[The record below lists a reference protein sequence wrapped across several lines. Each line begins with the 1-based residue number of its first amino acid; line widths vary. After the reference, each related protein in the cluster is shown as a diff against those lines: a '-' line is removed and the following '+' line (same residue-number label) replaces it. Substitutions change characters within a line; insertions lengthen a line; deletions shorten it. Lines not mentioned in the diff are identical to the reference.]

1 MEKEIKRHIEL
12 PTTEGISDITPQDQ
26 LVYLGIRSFMN
37 KDTLEAFPSQETI
50 AERVGCC
57 RNTVRK
63 CIQNL
68 IEKDYLKI
76 RTEGRKQIYIFN
88 KLKQFEPFSYEFLED
103 KSKSFTKRATLA
115 ATQRYMT
122 GKETGVGKVTYTKM
136 ELAKLINTPYSTLVR
151 TLRELTED
159 GIIVNEKLPS
169 GQQQMQFQL
178 EKYHQGIVKILLNH
192 EERIEAQEE
201 RMDGYEKRAEVTED
215 DIKKLKTENK
225 EFREENLELQ
235 RKYKELES
243 RLNELENKK
252 KPHVILD

>member
-68 IEKDYLKI
+68 VEKDYLKI
-76 RTEGRKQIYIFN
+76 RIEGRKQIYIFN

-159 GIIVNEKLPS
+159 GLIVNEKLPS

-178 EKYHQGIVKILLNH
+178 EKYHQGIVKVLLNH
-192 EERIEAQEE
+192 EERIENNEDRISKLENQVRLLQEE
-201 RMDGYEKRAEVTED
+201 L
-215 DIKKLKTENK
+215 IKERKGK
-225 EFREENLELQ
+225 EI
-235 RKYKELES
+235 K
-243 RLNELENKK
+243 
-252 KPHVILD
+252 I

>member
-1 MEKEIKRHIEL
+1 MEKEIKQHIEL

-68 IEKDYLKI
+68 VEKDYLRI

-159 GIIVNEKLPS
+159 GLIVNKKLPS

-178 EKYHQGIVKILLNH
+178 EKYHQGIVKVLLNH
-192 EERIEAQEE
+192 EERIENNEDRISILENQVKMLQEE
-201 RMDGYEKRAEVTED
+201 L
-215 DIKKLKTENK
+215 IKERKNK
-225 EFREENLELQ
+225 E
-235 RKYKELES
+235 
-243 RLNELENKK
+243 
-252 KPHVILD
+252 III

>member
-68 IEKDYLKI
+68 VEKDYLKI

-159 GIIVNEKLPS
+159 GIIVNKKLPS

-178 EKYHQGIVKILLNH
+178 EKYHQGIVKVLLNH
-192 EERIEAQEE
+192 EERIEAHEE
-201 RMDGYEKRAEVTED
+201 RIENNED
-215 DIKKLKTENK
+215 RI
-225 EFREENLELQ
+225 
-235 RKYKELES
+235 S
-243 RLNELENKK
+243 ILENQVKQLTEELNNYK
-252 KPHVILD
+252 N

>member
-1 MEKEIKRHIEL
+1 MEKEDKRHIEL

-68 IEKDYLKI
+68 VEKDYLKI

-122 GKETGVGKVTYTKM
+122 GKETGIGKVTYTKM

-159 GIIVNEKLPS
+159 GLIINEKLPS

-192 EERIEAQEE
+192 EERIEAHEE
-201 RMDGYEKRAEVTED
+201 RIEANED
-215 DIKKLKTENK
+215 DIQTLKSENK

-252 KPHVILD
+252 KKDVILN

>member
-1 MEKEIKRHIEL
+1 MENEIKRHIEL

-26 LVYLGIRSFMN
+26 LIYLGIRSFMN

-68 IEKDYLKI
+68 VEKDYLKI

-103 KSKSFTKRATLA
+103 KSKSFTKRAMLA

-136 ELAKLINTPYSTLVR
+136 ELAKLINMPYSTLVR
-151 TLRELTED
+151 TSRELVED
-159 GIIVNEKLPS
+159 GIIKNEKLPS

-178 EKYHQGIVKILLNH
+178 EKYHQGIVKVLLNH
-192 EERIEAQEE
+192 EERIENTEDKVFVLENTVKQLQEE
-201 RMDGYEKRAEVTED
+201 IE
-215 DIKKLKTENK
+215 KLKNPK
-225 EFREENLELQ
+225 INN
-235 RKYKELES
+235 S
-243 RLNELENKK
+243 
-252 KPHVILD
+252 IAI

>member
-1 MEKEIKRHIEL
+1 MEKEDKRHIEL

-68 IEKDYLKI
+68 VEKDYLKI

-159 GIIVNEKLPS
+159 GLIINKKLPS

-192 EERIEAQEE
+192 EERIEAHEE
-201 RMDGYEKRAEVTED
+201 RIEANED
-215 DIKKLKTENK
+215 DIQILKSENK

-252 KPHVILD
+252 KSNVILN

>member
-1 MEKEIKRHIEL
+1 MEKEDKRHIEL

-68 IEKDYLKI
+68 VEKDYLKI
-76 RTEGRKQIYIFN
+76 RIEGRKQIYMFN

-159 GIIVNEKLPS
+159 GLIINEKLPS

-192 EERIEAQEE
+192 EERIEAHEE
-201 RMDGYEKRAEVTED
+201 RIEANED
-215 DIKKLKTENK
+215 DIQILKTENK

-252 KPHVILD
+252 KPDVILN

>member
-1 MEKEIKRHIEL
+1 MKKEIKQHIEL

-26 LVYLGIRSFMN
+26 LIYLGIRSFMN

-68 IEKDYLKI
+68 VEKDYLKI
-76 RTEGRKQIYIFN
+76 RIEGRKQIYIFN

-159 GIIVNEKLPS
+159 GVIINKKLPS
-169 GQQQMQFQL
+169 RKQQMQFQV
-178 EKYHQGIVKILLNH
+178 EKYHQGIVKVLLNH
-192 EERIEAQEE
+192 EQRIENTEQRVDNNEERISILENQVKFLQEE
-201 RMDGYEKRAEVTED
+201 L
-215 DIKKLKTENK
+215 LKERKNK
-225 EFREENLELQ
+225 DV
-235 RKYKELES
+235 K
-243 RLNELENKK
+243 
-252 KPHVILD
+252 I

>member
-103 KSKSFTKRATLA
+103 KSKSFTKRATLV

-122 GKETGVGKVTYTKM
+122 EKETGIGKVTYTKM

-159 GIIVNEKLPS
+159 GLIVNKKLPS

-178 EKYHQGIVKILLNH
+178 EKYHQGIVKVLLNH
-192 EERIEAQEE
+192 EQRIENNEEDISELKAQI
-201 RMDGYEKRAEVTED
+201 KALTKEV
-215 DIKKLKTENK
+215 
-225 EFREENLELQ
+225 
-235 RKYKELES
+235 
-243 RLNELENKK
+243 NELKK
-252 KPHVILD
+252 DKNIKEITI

>member
-68 IEKDYLKI
+68 VEKDYLKI

-178 EKYHQGIVKILLNH
+178 EKYHQGIVKVLLNH
-192 EERIEAQEE
+192 EQRIENTEEDISELKAQIQALS
-201 RMDGYEKRAEVTED
+201 KEV
-215 DIKKLKTENK
+215 
-225 EFREENLELQ
+225 
-235 RKYKELES
+235 KELKKNQNT
-243 RLNELENKK
+243 NEIY
-252 KPHVILD
+252 V

>member
-1 MEKEIKRHIEL
+1 MEKEIKQHIEL

-37 KDTLEAFPSQETI
+37 KDTLEAFPSQEII

-122 GKETGVGKVTYTKM
+122 GKETGIGKVTYTKM

-159 GIIVNEKLPS
+159 GIIINKKLPS

-178 EKYHQGIVKILLNH
+178 EKYHQGIVKVLMNH
-192 EERIEAQEE
+192 EQRIENNEDRISVLENQVKMLQEE
-201 RMDGYEKRAEVTED
+201 L
-215 DIKKLKTENK
+215 IKERKNK
-225 EFREENLELQ
+225 E
-235 RKYKELES
+235 
-243 RLNELENKK
+243 
-252 KPHVILD
+252 ITI

>member
-68 IEKDYLKI
+68 VEKDYLKI

-122 GKETGVGKVTYTKM
+122 EKETGVGKVTYTKM

-159 GIIVNEKLPS
+159 GLIVNKKLPS

-178 EKYHQGIVKILLNH
+178 EKYHQGIVKVLLNH
-192 EERIEAQEE
+192 EQRIENTEEDISELKAQIQALS
-201 RMDGYEKRAEVTED
+201 KEV
-215 DIKKLKTENK
+215 
-225 EFREENLELQ
+225 
-235 RKYKELES
+235 KELKKNQNT
-243 RLNELENKK
+243 NEIY
-252 KPHVILD
+252 V

>member
-68 IEKDYLKI
+68 VEKDYLKI
-76 RTEGRKQIYIFN
+76 RIEGRKQIYIFN

-159 GIIVNEKLPS
+159 GLIVNKKLPS

-178 EKYHQGIVKILLNH
+178 EKYHQGIVKVLLNH
-192 EERIEAQEE
+192 EERIENNEDRISILENQVRLLQEE
-201 RMDGYEKRAEVTED
+201 L
-215 DIKKLKTENK
+215 IKERKSK
-225 EFREENLELQ
+225 EI
-235 RKYKELES
+235 K
-243 RLNELENKK
+243 
-252 KPHVILD
+252 I

>member
-1 MEKEIKRHIEL
+1 MENEIKRHIEL

-26 LVYLGIRSFMN
+26 LIYLGIRSFMN

-68 IEKDYLKI
+68 VEKDYLKI
-76 RTEGRKQIYIFN
+76 RNEGRKQIYIFN

-103 KSKSFTKRATLA
+103 KSKSFTKRAMLA

-122 GKETGVGKVTYTKM
+122 GKETGIGKVTYTKM
-136 ELAKLINTPYSTLVR
+136 ELAKLINMPYSTLVR
-151 TLRELTED
+151 TSRELVED
-159 GIIVNEKLPS
+159 GIIKNERLPS

-178 EKYHQGIVKILLNH
+178 EKYHQGIVKVLLNH
-192 EERIEAQEE
+192 EERIENTEDKVFVLENTVKQLQEE
-201 RMDGYEKRAEVTED
+201 IE
-215 DIKKLKTENK
+215 KLKNPK
-225 EFREENLELQ
+225 NNN
-235 RKYKELES
+235 S
-243 RLNELENKK
+243 
-252 KPHVILD
+252 III

>member
-1 MEKEIKRHIEL
+1 MENENKRHIEL

-37 KDTLEAFPSQETI
+37 RNTLEAFPSQETI
-50 AERVGCC
+50 AEKVGCC

-68 IEKDYLKI
+68 IDKDYITVRK
-76 RTEGRKQIYIFN
+76 EGKKQIYKFN

-103 KSKSFTKRATLA
+103 RSRSFTKRSILVAS
-115 ATQRYMT
+115 QRLMLE
-122 GKETGVGKVTYTKM
+122 KETGVGKINYSKM

-159 GIIVNEKLPS
+159 GLIVNEKLPS

-192 EERIEAQEE
+192 EQRIESNEDRISILENQVKLLQEE
-201 RMDGYEKRAEVTED
+201 LKR
-215 DIKKLKTENK
+215 K
-225 EFREENLELQ
+225 
-235 RKYKELES
+235 
-243 RLNELENKK
+243 ENKK
-252 KPHVILD
+252 DIFI

>member
-1 MEKEIKRHIEL
+1 METEIKRHIEL

-26 LVYLGIRSFMN
+26 LIYLGIRSFMN
-37 KDTLEAFPSQETI
+37 KDTLEAFPSQEII

-122 GKETGVGKVTYTKM
+122 GKETGIGKVTYTKM

-159 GIIVNEKLPS
+159 GIIVNKKLPS

-178 EKYHQGIVKILLNH
+178 EKYHQGIVKVLLNH
-192 EERIEAQEE
+192 EERIENNEDRISILENQVRLLQEE
-201 RMDGYEKRAEVTED
+201 L
-215 DIKKLKTENK
+215 IKERKNK
-225 EFREENLELQ
+225 E
-235 RKYKELES
+235 
-243 RLNELENKK
+243 
-252 KPHVILD
+252 ITI

>member
-1 MEKEIKRHIEL
+1 MEKEDKRHIEL

-68 IEKDYLKI
+68 VEKDYLKI

-88 KLKQFEPFSYEFLED
+88 RLKQFEPFSYEFLED
-103 KSKSFTKRATLA
+103 KSRSFTKRATLA

-136 ELAKLINTPYSTLVR
+136 ELAKLINTPYPTLVR

-159 GIIVNEKLPS
+159 GLIINKKLPS

-192 EERIEAQEE
+192 EERIEAN
-201 RMDGYEKRAEVTED
+201 ED
-215 DIKKLKTENK
+215 DIQILKSENK

-243 RLNELENKK
+243 RLKELENKK
-252 KPHVILD
+252 KSNVILN